1 MQLLLQISS
10 QAFAIIKIRKK
21 KYKIGE
27 NREKMWTFKN
37 RDLFTFTLT
46 YFFTDTVTIA
56 RKKSDTTVKSGAD
69 YQITTSG

>member
-27 NREKMWTFKN
+27 NREKMW
-37 RDLFTFTLT
+37 
-46 YFFTDTVTIA
+46 
-56 RKKSDTTVKSGAD
+56 
-69 YQITTSG
+69 